1 MKAIGYFSKRLDEIF
16 KDGNPTKAQIIDTFH
31 KSVTNRLPSIG
42 DAENE
47 AEFRHPIVPHMVDW
61 NNGKNEGFVDG
72 AEWVLDIINGN
83 DKIRGEE

>member
-1 MKAIGYFSKRLDEIF
+1 MRAVNHFSRRLDRIF
-16 KDGNPTKAQIIDTFH
+16 KDGNPTKAQIIDAFH

-47 AEFRHPIVPHMVDW
+47 AEFRNPYEKHIVDW

-72 AEWVLDIINGN
+72 VEWVLNILEGYDTII
-83 DKIRGEE
+83 K